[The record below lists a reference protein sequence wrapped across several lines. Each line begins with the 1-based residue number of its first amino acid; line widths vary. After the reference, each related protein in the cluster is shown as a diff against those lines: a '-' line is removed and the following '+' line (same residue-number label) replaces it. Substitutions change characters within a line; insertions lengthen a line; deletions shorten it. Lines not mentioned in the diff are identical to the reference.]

1 VHFSSDILLSG
12 EAGYL
17 FTQTKGCEVNKKIF
31 MCGLMFGL
39 LLVSAAASAEL
50 KLAYVNAAKLL
61 EESPQAQKAANK
73 LKDEFGD
80 RESKLIKSKQEL
92 DEMQKRLAR
101 DGSIMSE
108 SNRKQIRL
116 DILSRQRDIVRDDEA
131 LRQDISI
138 RRNDILGGLQDL
150 IRGAIDNVG
159 KKGKYDIIFFDGIAY
174 VDTALDITA
183 QILDELKKID
193 AKTKK

>member
-1 VHFSSDILLSG
+1 M
-12 EAGYL
+12 
-17 FTQTKGCEVNKKIF
+17 NKKII
-31 MCGLMFGL
+31 MCGLMSGL

-61 EESPQAQKAANK
+61 EASPQAQNAANK
-73 LKDEFGD
+73 LKEEFGD

-116 DILSRQRDIVRDDEA
+116 DILSRQRDIARDDDA
-131 LRQDISI
+131 LRQDLAV
-138 RRNDILGGLQDL
+138 RRNDILSDLQEL
-150 IRGAIDNVG
+150 IRGAIDDVG
-159 KKGKYDIIFFDGIAY
+159 KKGKYDIIFFDGVAY
-174 VDTALDITA
+174 VDPAIDITTKV
-183 QILDELKKID
+183 LDELKKID